1 VCHPEKP
8 FQNHNWIAIEYNPNM
23 ANKQPNSRMC
33 FICGLENPVGLHLHI
48 YETEAGVVETTYI
61 APEHFQGYPGVLH
74 GGIVG
79 AIIDEISGRALIG
92 SDSMNPRFMFTAKL
106 EVKYRKNVPIGR
118 QLRIVGKAVKA
129 KARSAEAWAGIYDAE
144 TNELLAE
151 GTTLLMNVPPE
162 QFDASRLSEL
172 GWKVYPE

>member
-1 VCHPEKP
+1 MKT
-8 FQNHNWIAIEYNPNM
+8 
-23 ANKQPNSRMC
+23 KQPNSKMC

-48 YETEAGVVETTYI
+48 YEVEPGMIETKYI

-79 AIIDEISGRALIG
+79 ALLDEIAGRAHMG
-92 SDSMNPRFMFTAKL
+92 SDPNNPRFMFTAKL
-106 EVKYRKNVPIGR
+106 EVKYRQNVPIGKL
-118 QLRIVGKAVKA
+118 LRIVGKAGKS
-129 KARSAEAWAGIYDAE
+129 KSRSAEAWAGVYDAE

-151 GTTLLMNVPPE
+151 GNVLLMNVP
-162 QFDASRLSEL
+162 DAEFKKSKLNEL